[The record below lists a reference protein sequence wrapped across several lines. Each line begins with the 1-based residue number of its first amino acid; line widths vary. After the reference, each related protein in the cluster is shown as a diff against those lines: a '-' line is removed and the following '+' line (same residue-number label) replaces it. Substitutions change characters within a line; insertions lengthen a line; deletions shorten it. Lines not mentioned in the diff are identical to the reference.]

1 MDANAIL
8 VLVVAI
14 LAIVAI
20 AGFLR
25 YRASASADISGPK
38 GTGLRFRG
46 SDERHVP
53 TLGED
58 IRAGKDVAVTDTGGL
73 GAQGRRIDAQGSV
86 NISHQRSEPQ
96 PPPASPDP
104 KG

>member
-1 MDANAIL
+1 MDTIQVLA
-8 VLVVAI
+8 LVVAI

-46 SDERHVP
+46 TDERHVP

-58 IRAGKDVAVTDTGGL
+58 IRAGKDVAISNTGGL
-73 GAQGRRIDAQGSV
+73 GAQGRRIDADGSV
-86 NISHQRSEPQ
+86 TISHQQSE
-96 PPPASPDP
+96 SSSNP
-104 KG
+104 KD

>member
-1 MDANAIL
+1 MDTNVIL

-58 IRAGKDVAVTDTGGL
+58 IRAGQNVTVSDTAGL

-86 NISHQRSEPQ
+86 NITHQSEP
-96 PPPASPDP
+96 PPTSPNP